1 MLSTV
6 AHVLVPVCPAV
17 LRGLL
22 LALSDMLDVLAVGIV
37 TCDRCGL
44 HLTFWSKE
52 PRKDL
57 PDGRGQQHGFLWHLS
72 SGLHTRALIG
82 NHIKKKKFPP
92 RWRHQGVEMTGFIA

>member
-6 AHVLVPVCPAV
+6 ARVLVPVCPAV

-52 PRKDL
+52 PRKE
-57 PDGRGQQHGFLWHLS
+57 QIVYH
-72 SGLHTRALIG
+72 
-82 NHIKKKKFPP
+82 KKYTDDNLV
-92 RWRHQGVEMTGFIA
+92 H